1 MAETVLEVRGLVKY
15 YGSLKA
21 LDHVS
26 FKLARG
32 SVFGYLGPN
41 GAGKTTTIRAIL
53 GLVRADAGDILVNGF
68 DPSKDPVHAFQGVG
82 YAPELPKLHAFL
94 TGEELLDL
102 VGRLHGMPSGERK
115 KREKELME
123 LVGLS
128 DHAKKKVGKYSKG
141 MVQRL
146 SVAQALMNEP
156 ELLIMDEPTIGM
168 DPAATAYFR
177 DLFRS
182 MPKEGKTVLIS
193 SHLLEEVQKMCT
205 DIGMINRGRI
215 IFAGGLDDVISSFQD
230 EWTVEVELGKVTKA
244 VRDGLSKLDFIEG
257 LQVDGHNLLIR
268 MKKEEDRRGEI
279 AEKIVEKGGKLLGL
293 ALHKST
299 LEEVYLRAL
308 KEGGPR

>member
-1 MAETVLEVRGLVKY
+1 MAETVLEVRGLVKH

-53 GLVRADAGDILVNGF
+53 GLVRADAGEILVNGF

-102 VGRLHGMPSGERK
+102 VGRLHRMSSGERK
-115 KREKELME
+115 RREKELLE

-230 EWTVEVELGKVTKA
+230 EWTVEVELGRVTKA
-244 VRDGLSKLDFIEG
+244 VTEALSKLDFVEG
-257 LQVDGHNLLIR
+257 LEVDGHNLLIR

-279 AEKIVEKGGKLLGL
+279 AEEIVKKGGKLLGL
-293 ALHKST
+293 ALHRST

-308 KEGGPR
+308 KQGEPR

>member
-1 MAETVLEVRGLVKY
+1 MAETVLEVRGLVKH

-53 GLVRADAGDILVNGF
+53 GLVRADAGEILVNGF

-102 VGRLHGMPSGERK
+102 VGRLHRMPSGERK
-115 KREKELME
+115 RRKKELLE

-230 EWTVEVELGKVTKA
+230 EWTVEVELGRVTKA
-244 VRDGLSKLDFIEG
+244 VTEALSKLDFVEG
-257 LQVDGHNLLIR
+257 LEVDGHNLLIR

-279 AEKIVEKGGKLLGL
+279 AEEIVKKGGKLLGL
-293 ALHKST
+293 ALHRST

-308 KEGGPR
+308 KESETR